1 VSAGS
6 TRSPRRV
13 DGWEKVTGSAS
24 YAIDI
29 ELPNTAFG
37 AIVRSERAHARIVDI
52 DIAAA
57 AAHDGVVAVICGT
70 DLKGIEPRFG
80 HIVPDHPVL
89 AIDKVRYFGEPVAL
103 VVGETLAAAFD
114 AASLVVV
121 EYDELAALMTAAAA
135 AASDVQI
142 HDEVYGHEA
151 GGGFLGVRPESA
163 GNIVHEDDLE
173 WGDVERGLADA
184 AIVVETAATYP
195 MVFGYAMELYNASAS
210 YRPGHLHVVTT
221 AQHPLQVRAELARM
235 FALPLAAVRV
245 EVPYVGGG
253 YGTKSYTK
261 LEPLAAAASWFTG
274 RPVKVAVDAEGAM
287 LTTRADA
294 ALVRVRTGFDDAG
307 TIVARD
313 FDITLDSGAYADNS
327 PLVLTKS
334 VHRCFGPYRIPN
346 LRVRGRA
353 VYTNTTP
360 ASSYRG
366 FGAPQGALAGEL
378 NIEQAAD
385 ELGIDAVELR
395 RRNLLRPGEPVIPG
409 KRPLDADLVADLDV
423 VAAALVEHAA
433 PARKGWRHGSAVAVT
448 ASDAG
453 AAPVSTAI
461 VRLHSDGSAT
471 LSTSSTEI
479 GQGSATALSQIVAGE
494 LGIDLGAVAIGQSD
508 TRFTPFEWSTGASR
522 TTTLA
527 GLAVQRA
534 CDDVWRQLVEMA
546 AELAGV
552 EADRVHRDDGGLVAT
567 DGNPVAPGE
576 VIRKWFGAAA
586 GEVIGRGVVRSE
598 GATAQLPPFWE
609 IGVVG
614 VEVAVEEATGVVTIE
629 HLATVGDV
637 GHAINHGLVEG
648 QDLGAATQGLGAA
661 LYEEMRYDGQQL
673 VNPNLVE
680 YRVPRFRD
688 VPRRI
693 TSVIAERA
701 DGVGPYGAKGG
712 GEGSLNPI
720 AAAVAAA
727 VGRAVGAWPTEL
739 PLTPERVWQLLRGER
754 PHAGGDGD

>member
-1 VSAGS
+1 VSVGDA
-6 TRSPRRV
+6 RSPRRI
-13 DGWEKVTGSAS
+13 DGWEKVTGSAT
-24 YAIDI
+24 YAIDV
-29 ELPNTAFG
+29 ELPHTAFG
-37 AIVRSERAHARIVDI
+37 AIVRAERAHARITGI
-52 DIAAA
+52 DVEAAA
-57 AAHDGVVAVICGT
+57 EVDGVIAVMCGT

-80 HIVPDHPVL
+80 HIIPDHPVL
-89 AIDKVRYFGEPVAL
+89 AIDKVRYYGEPVAL
-103 VVGETLAAAFD
+103 VVAESRAAAFD
-114 AASLVVV
+114 AAGLVTV
-121 EYDELAALMTAAAA
+121 EYGDLAPLMTAAEAVD
-135 AASDVQI
+135 SPIRI
-142 HDEVYGHEA
+142 HEMVYGDDSEA
-151 GGGFLGVRPESA
+151 GFLGVRPGSA
-163 GNIVHEDDLE
+163 GNIAHEDGIA
-173 WGDVERGLADA
+173 WGDVEA
-184 AIVVETAATYP
+184 AMGTAAVVVDTATRYP

-210 YRPGHLHVVTT
+210 FRPGHLHVVTT

-294 ALVRVRTGFDDAG
+294 ALVLVRTGFDADG
-307 TIVARD
+307 NILARD
-313 FDITLDSGAYADNS
+313 FEITLDSGAYADNS

-334 VHRCFGPYRIPN
+334 IHRCFGPYRIPN

-378 NIEQAAD
+378 NIDQAAD
-385 ELGIDAVELR
+385 RLGLDPVELR
-395 RRNLLRPGEPVIPG
+395 RRNLLRTGESVMPG
-409 KRPLDADLVADLDV
+409 KRPLDADIVADLEI
-423 VAAALVEHAA
+423 VAEALAAHTA
-433 PARKGWRHGSAVAVT
+433 PSEYGQRRGWAVALS

-471 LSTSSTEI
+471 LSSSSTEM
-479 GQGSATALSQIVAGE
+479 GQGSATALAQIVAAE
-494 LGIDLGAVAIGQSD
+494 LGIELASVAVGQSD

-534 CDDVWRQLVEMA
+534 CADVWSQLTQMA
-546 AELAGV
+546 AEIAGV
-552 EADRVHRDDGGLVAT
+552 AVEAVRRDGADFVVADRPPMVPA
-567 DGNPVAPGE
+567 E
-576 VIRKWFGAAA
+576 VIRAWFGASA
-586 GEVIGRGVVRSE
+586 GEVIGHGIVRSE

-614 VEVAVEEATGVVTIE
+614 VEVAVDEASGAVSIE
-629 HLATVGDV
+629 HLVTVGDV
-637 GHAINHGLVEG
+637 GHAINPGLVEG

-661 LYEEMRYDGQQL
+661 LFEEMIYDGQQL

-693 TSVIAERA
+693 TSVIAERG
-701 DGVGPYGAKGG
+701 DGVGPYGSKGG
-712 GEGSLNPI
+712 GEGSLNPVP
-720 AAAVAAA
+720 AAVAAA

-739 PLTPERVWQLLRGER
+739 PLTPERVWQLLHPLSGT
-754 PHAGGDGD
+754 PGHGG